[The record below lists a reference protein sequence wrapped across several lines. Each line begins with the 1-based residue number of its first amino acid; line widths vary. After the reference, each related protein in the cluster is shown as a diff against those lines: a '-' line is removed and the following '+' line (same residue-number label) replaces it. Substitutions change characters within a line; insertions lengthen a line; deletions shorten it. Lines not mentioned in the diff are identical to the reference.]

1 MGLEHSQSTRQISR
15 RVEEKPR
22 EDFSEEKLIR
32 LAASVLLDT
41 SMDIDHDLNE
51 TSLKIVLT
59 TLNTIRNSNELAAQ
73 SMGELPEE
81 KIFALAILLHT
92 AKKMNAR
99 DNIIREM
106 VINILR
112 NNTNRK

>member
-41 SMDIDHDLNE
+41 NMDIDRDLNE

-59 TLNTIRNSNELAAQ
+59 TLNTIRNSTELAAQ